1 MSWAEGRVDRMVH
14 TDRGSGGGGPGQLK
28 VHATPGLFTQDS
40 SSCSCCLGL
49 VLKIAPFHS
58 QKGPGLGSEI
68 IWAGQV

>member
-1 MSWAEGRVDRMVH
+1 MVH
-14 TDRGSGGGGPGQLK
+14 TDRGSGGDGQGQLK

-58 QKGPGLGSEI
+58 QKGPSLGTEI